1 MYDNLLDYAHR
12 KLMDLD
18 RKAERGEPLEDYDLQ
33 CGDLIAH
40 MEKSLLTSRAM
51 YEAGGTGTRGGM
63 SFADG
68 RGMGNGNSYGYGMTY
83 ADGRSYGMP
92 MSYDDGRGMNRG
104 SMGGN
109 YSAAAMTSEAM
120 RSVREAMPNMPEHV
134 RQEAQRFLNTMQ
146 QAQMR

>member
-1 MYDNLLDYAHR
+1 MYDNLLEYAHR

-68 RGMGNGNSYGYGMTY
+68 RGMGNGNSYGMAYG
-83 ADGRSYGMP
+83 DGRSYAMP
-92 MSYDDGRGMNRG
+92 MSYNDGRGN
-104 SMGGN
+104 MGGG
-109 YSAAAMTSEAM
+109 YSSAAMMSDAM
-120 RSVREAMPNMPEHV
+120 RSVREAMPTMPEHV
-134 RQEAQRFLNTMQ
+134 RQEAQRLLTSMQ

>member
-12 KLMDLD
+12 KLM
-18 RKAERGEPLEDYDLQ
+18 EQ
-33 CGDLIAH
+33 CGDLLAH

-51 YEAGGTGTRGGM
+51 YEAGGTGARM

-68 RGMGNGNSYGYGMTY
+68 RGMGNSYGMPY

-92 MSYDDGRGMNRG
+92 MSYDDGRGMNRSG
-104 SMGGN
+104 MGGG
-109 YSAAAMTSEAM
+109 YSSADRMSDAM
-120 RSVREAMPNMPEHV
+120 RSVREAMTTMPEHV
-134 RQEAQRFLNTMQ
+134 RQEAQHFLTSMQ

>member
-12 KLMDLD
+12 KLMELD
-18 RKAERGEPLEDYDLQ
+18 RKTERGEPIEDYELQ
-33 CGDLIAH
+33 CGDLLAH

-68 RGMGNGNSYGYGMTY
+68 RGMGSNSYGMAYG
-83 ADGRSYGMP
+83 DVRSYAMP
-92 MSYDDGRGMNRG
+92 MSYDDGRGMNRSG
-104 SMGGN
+104 MGGG
-109 YSAAAMTSEAM
+109 YSSADRMSDAM
-120 RSVREAMPNMPEHV
+120 RSVREAMTTMPEHV
-134 RQEAQRFLNTMQ
+134 RQEAQHFLTSMQ

>member
-1 MYDNLLDYAHR
+1 MYDNLLEYAHR

-18 RKAERGEPLEDYDLQ
+18 RKAERGEPIEDYELQ
-33 CGDLIAH
+33 CGDLLAH

-68 RGMGNGNSYGYGMTY
+68 RGMGSS
-83 ADGRSYGMP
+83 SYGMP
-92 MSYDDGRGMNRG
+92 MSYDDGRGMNRSG
-104 SMGGN
+104 MGGG
-109 YSAAAMTSEAM
+109 YSSADRMSDAM
-120 RSVREAMPNMPEHV
+120 RSVREAMPTMPEHV
-134 RQEAQRFLNTMQ
+134 RQEAQHFLTSMQ